1 MFTALSDLRH
11 RLNLS
16 DLRYRLTFWNWI
28 TLGAAALFFLLLVW
42 PLINLV
48 MASFAP
54 ARGPAAA
61 GADFSVWE
69 TYGEFFTFR
78 YYYGTLINSAIVS
91 VLATLFAVAIGF
103 PLAYLVSRVELP
115 GKLFIRAAVV
125 LTFVSPPFIGAYAWI
140 LLLGRNGLFTRAFET
155 IGVSLPSV
163 YGAQGIVLVFTL
175 QAFPFVFLLVSSG
188 LRSIDQSL
196 EDAAINLGQTRLG
209 ALRTVI
215 LPLMVPSIS
224 TGALLVFVTTFSD
237 FGTPMIIGEG
247 FRVLAALIY
256 SEFIN
261 EFGGNPRVASTLSVI
276 LLTVTVGALLI
287 QRAYAKRASYGQE
300 AMKALGVFRLPRAG
314 AIAATTFVYGIV
326 LLAFLPTLTI
336 VVSSFLEARGPI
348 LLPSF
353 SLEGYRLARRLPLA
367 LQNSMIFVTI
377 ATILC
382 VVVGSLI
389 GYVVSRQK
397 GRLAAAIDTMS
408 MIPFAVAGVV
418 LGVSLSITFGGA
430 PFFLAGS
437 ATILIL
443 AYFIRRLPYTVRS
456 VSGMLHQ
463 TGEQQE
469 EASINLGVVPGL
481 TFLWI
486 TVPQITPALMSGALL
501 TWATTARE
509 FNSTVM
515 LYVAQTR
522 TLPVEVFTQVLQG
535 NFGAASVVGTVLIM
549 TTVVPI
555 VVLFRVFGK
564 DEEFL
569 V

>member
-1 MFTALSDLRH
+1 MRH
-11 RLNLS
+11 RFG
-16 DLRYRLTFWNWI
+16 FWNWV
-28 TLGAAALFFLLLVW
+28 TLASALLFFVLLIW

-48 MASFAP
+48 LASFAP
-54 ARGPAAA
+54 ARGVGRAPAE
-61 GADFSVWE
+61 FSVWE
-69 TYGEFFTFR
+69 TYVEFFTFR
-78 YYYGTLINSAIVS
+78 YYYGTLINSVIVS
-91 VLATLFAVAIGF
+91 VLATMFAVIIGF
-103 PLAYLVSRVELP
+103 PLAYLVNRVELP
-115 GKLFIRAAVV
+115 GKLLLRAAVV

-140 LLLGRNGLFTRAFET
+140 LLLGRNGLFTRVLET
-155 IGVSLPSV
+155 VGISLPSI

-196 EDAAINLGQTRLG
+196 EDAAVNLGQTRLG

-276 LLTVTVGALLI
+276 LLTVTVGALLL

-300 AMKALGVFRLPRAG
+300 AMKPLGVFRLSRP
-314 AIAATTFVYGIV
+314 ATAVATLFVYGIV
-326 LLAFLPTLTI
+326 LLAFLPTITI

-367 LQNSMIFVTI
+367 LQNSLLFVTA
-377 ATILC
+377 ATVLC
-382 VVVGSLI
+382 VVIGALI

-430 PFFLAGS
+430 PFYLAGS
-437 ATILIL
+437 ASILVL

-469 EASINLGVVPGL
+469 EASINLGVAPAL

-535 NFGAASVVGTVLIM
+535 NFGAASVVGTVLIL

-569 V
+569 L

>member
-1 MFTALSDLRH
+1 VNAVLARLRE
-11 RLNLS
+11 
-16 DLRYRLTFWNWI
+16 RYLTFWGVL
-28 TLGAAALFFLLLVW
+28 TLASAALFLILLVL
-42 PLINLV
+42 PLASLV
-48 MASFAP
+48 AASFAP
-54 ARGPAAA
+54 SRTTAGP
-61 GADFSVWE
+61 GFSVWN
-69 TYGEFFTFR
+69 TYVEFFTFR
-78 YYYGTLINSAIVS
+78 YYYGTLINSVIVS
-91 VLATLFAVAIGF
+91 TIATVFAVLIGF
-103 PLAYLVSRVELP
+103 PLAYLVARVELP
-115 GKLFIRAAVV
+115 GKLLVRAAVV

-140 LLLGRNGLFTRAFET
+140 LLLGRNGIITRTFET

-163 YGAQGIVLVFTL
+163 YGWQGIVLVFTL

-276 LLTVTVGALLI
+276 LLTVTIGALLI
-287 QRAYAKRASYGQE
+287 QRWYAKRASFGQD
-300 AMKALGVFRLPRAG
+300 AMKPLGVFRLPPLGAFLAG
-314 AIAATTFVYGIV
+314 AFVFGVV
-326 LLAFLPTLTI
+326 LMALLPTITI
-336 VVSSFLEARGPI
+336 VISSFLEARGPI
-348 LLPSF
+348 LLPRF
-353 SLEGYRLARRLPLA
+353 SIEGYRLARRLPLA
-367 LQNSMIFVTI
+367 LQNTVVLVTT
-377 ATILC
+377 ATLLC
-382 VVVGSLI
+382 VFVGSLI

-397 GRLAAAIDTMS
+397 GRLVAAIDTMS
-408 MIPFAVAGVV
+408 MIPFALAGVV
-418 LGVSLSITFGGA
+418 LGVSLSITFGGS
-430 PFFLAGS
+430 PFFLAGTG
-437 ATILIL
+437 AILVL

-463 TGEQQE
+463 LGEQQE
-469 EASINLGVVPGL
+469 EASINLGVPPAL

-549 TTVVPI
+549 MTLIPI

-569 V
+569 T

>member
-1 MFTALSDLRH
+1 VSAALARF
-11 RLNLS
+11 RE
-16 DLRYRLTFWNWI
+16 RYLTFWGVL
-28 TLGAAALFFLLLVW
+28 TLASAALFLVLLVL
-42 PLINLV
+42 PLGSLV
-48 MASFAP
+48 AASFAP
-54 ARGPAAA
+54 SRTTAGP
-61 GADFSVWE
+61 GFSVWN
-69 TYGEFFTFR
+69 TYVEFFTFR
-78 YYYGTLINSAIVS
+78 YYYGTLINSVIVS
-91 VLATLFAVAIGF
+91 TIATVFAVLIGF
-103 PLAYLVSRVELP
+103 PLAYLVARVELP
-115 GKLFIRAAVV
+115 GKLLVRAAVV

-140 LLLGRNGLFTRAFET
+140 LLLGRNGIITRTFET
-155 IGVSLPSV
+155 FGVSLPSV
-163 YGAQGIVLVFTL
+163 YGWQGIVLVFTL

-276 LLTVTVGALLI
+276 LLTVTIGALLI
-287 QRAYAKRASYGQE
+287 QRWYAKRASFGQD
-300 AMKALGVFRLPRAG
+300 AMKPLGVFRLPPLGTFLAG
-314 AIAATTFVYGIV
+314 AFVFGVV
-326 LLAFLPTLTI
+326 LMALLPTITI
-336 VVSSFLEARGPI
+336 VISSFLEARGPI
-348 LLPSF
+348 LLPRF
-353 SLEGYRLARRLPLA
+353 SIEGYRLARRLPLA
-367 LQNSMIFVTI
+367 LQNTVVLVTT
-377 ATILC
+377 ATLLC
-382 VVVGSLI
+382 VFVGSLI

-397 GRLAAAIDTMS
+397 GRLVAAIDTMS
-408 MIPFAVAGVV
+408 MIPFALAGVV
-418 LGVSLSITFGGA
+418 LGVSLSITFGGS
-430 PFFLAGS
+430 PFFLAGTG
-437 ATILIL
+437 AILVL

-463 TGEQQE
+463 LGEQQE
-469 EASINLGVVPGL
+469 EASINLGVPPAL

-549 TTVVPI
+549 MTLIPI
-555 VVLFRVFGK
+555 VVLFKVFGK

-569 V
+569 T